1 MQRTG
6 VNTGQ
11 TFHFLR
17 KQFLS
22 LKIDSDCKT
31 PVKHS
36 SQPLREERSLF
47 LQIGITEGQNT
58 GNAKYKGNC
67 KWNQYVSYKHS
78 FFQEENMCSEKTA
91 LANINEDTF

>member
-6 VNTGQ
+6 VNSGQ

-22 LKIDSDCKT
+22 LKSNSDCKT
-31 PVKHS
+31 PVKYS
-36 SQPLREERSLF
+36 SQPLTEEQSLF
-47 LQIGITEGQNT
+47 LQIVITEGQNT
-58 GNAKYKGNC
+58 GSAKCEGNC

-78 FFQEENMCSEKTA
+78 FFQEESMCSEKTA